1 MSQVHHRYRN
11 IRYSDNIYLEN
22 AIRQNNIAFRNDPER
37 FNVEATEKHHTMV
50 L

>member
-1 MSQVHHRYRN
+1 MSQMHHRYRN

-37 FNVEATEKHHTMV
+37 FNVEAGKHHTMV